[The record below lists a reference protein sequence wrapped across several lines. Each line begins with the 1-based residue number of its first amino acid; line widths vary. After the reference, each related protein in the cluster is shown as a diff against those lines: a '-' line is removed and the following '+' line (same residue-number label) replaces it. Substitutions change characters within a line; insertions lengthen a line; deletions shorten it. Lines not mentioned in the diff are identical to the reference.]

1 MRSVA
6 PERPGSAASQ
16 KSWSVVNLNPTSGSR
31 TTTTLQTIQTA
42 KERSRAGMEIQR
54 LRLATARPSE
64 VQKAL
69 SSTSQ
74 RSSTRQLI
82 GSLRATWGG
91 GAAR

>member
-16 KSWSVVNLNPTSGSR
+16 KSWSVVKGKPISGSL

-42 KERSRAGMEIQR
+42 KERSSAGMEIQR
-54 LRLATARPSE
+54 FRWAMARPSE
-64 VQKAL
+64 AQKAL

-74 RSSTRQLI
+74 RSSSAGAHRER
-82 GSLRATWGG
+82 LRAPGEA
-91 GAAR
+91 AAR

>member
-1 MRSVA
+1 
-6 PERPGSAASQ
+6 
-16 KSWSVVNLNPTSGSR
+16 VVKGKPISGSL

-42 KERSRAGMEIQR
+42 KERSSAGMEIQR
-54 LRLATARPSE
+54 FRWAMARPSE

-74 RSSTRQLI
+74 RSSVRELI
-82 GSLRATWGG
+82 GNRLRSAGE